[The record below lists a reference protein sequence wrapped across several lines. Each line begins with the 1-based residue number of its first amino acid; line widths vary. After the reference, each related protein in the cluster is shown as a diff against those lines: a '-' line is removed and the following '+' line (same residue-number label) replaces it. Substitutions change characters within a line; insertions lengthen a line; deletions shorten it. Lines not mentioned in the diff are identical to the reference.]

1 MNGLGLRQTWKYNLS
16 SLHSLVNGDDL
27 DVAQLKGITE
37 DDTADSTCHKSSE
50 YIHHQKE
57 KGIDANQTCMDRK
70 GCGQ

>member
-1 MNGLGLRQTWKYNLS
+1 MTVEHFGSEEVYA
-16 SLHSLVNGDDL
+16 LVHGH
-27 DVAQLKGITE
+27 DVDVPVVECMTE